1 VAFVSAIFAWS
12 GAALLLGSG
21 LVYVVGLALPG
32 SHWANQFLFA
42 SSVLNNTF
50 LASSFAGGVAF
61 GARHISE
68 KVGQKSYDIKS
79 RSLYNEVI
87 AGIHEVFFVFLRP
100 FYTTNKIV
108 VNDDLGILSQF
119 KLRNYTG
126 GNTFRLEIQLV
137 KAFQS
142 IGPVV
147 GLGRPGEAVGVGRI
161 LTTEEGWKAAASK
174 LIEQALCVICVPSS
188 KSGTLW
194 ELEQIFERGFEGKTV
209 FVMPPFPHPL
219 RNEPLFHIE
228 QDWDELVIKMKKFDV
243 NFPNY
248 RSEGALFYIN
258 SDNAPVFQDLNLH
271 SPQLIRNAIQELLK
285 LPPLF
290 AGS

>member
-1 VAFVSAIFAWS
+1 MRRREFIAGVGGAAVWPMSYISVLFLTLLSRSLRVVAFVSAIFAWS

-32 SHWANQFLFA
+32 WHWANQFLFA
-42 SSVLNNTF
+42 SSVLNNMF
-50 LASSFAGGVAF
+50 QASAFAGGVAF

-79 RSLYNEVI
+79 RLLYNEVI

-100 FYTTNKIV
+100 FYTTNKIL

-194 ELEQIFERGFEGKTV
+194 ELEQIFERGFESKTV
-209 FVMPPFPHPL
+209 FVMPPFPHHCGMNL
-219 RNEPLFHIE
+219 CFILSKIG
-228 QDWDELVIKMKKFDV
+228 
-243 NFPNY
+243 
-248 RSEGALFYIN
+248 RSSY
-258 SDNAPVFQDLNLH
+258 
-271 SPQLIRNAIQELLK
+271 
-285 LPPLF
+285 
-290 AGS
+290 